1 MKKGQTNN
9 PNGRPKG
16 KPNRVTGE
24 MRIWVQGLID
34 QNRETL
40 EADLLALEPQQR
52 WMVVEKL
59 MNYCIPKQ
67 SSIEADLSIPDLT
80 NEQLDFIINRI
91 SEGLNDGN

>member
-24 MRIWVQGLID
+24 MRIWVLGLIN
-34 QNRETL
+34 QNREAL
-40 EADLLALEPQQR
+40 EADLKALEPHQR
-52 WMVVEKL
+52 WQVVERL

-67 SSIEADLSIPDLT
+67 SAIEADMNITDLT
-80 NEQLDFIINRI
+80 NEQLDLIINRI